1 MVDNP
6 TRMGMLNP
14 AQKCQKLGGSILKM
28 TELMGSFVGLKIE
41 ICDEVDKMGL
51 K

>member
-1 MVDNP
+1 
-6 TRMGMLNP
+6 
-14 AQKCQKLGGSILKM
+14 M

-51 K
+51 KWDIPKASWFDI